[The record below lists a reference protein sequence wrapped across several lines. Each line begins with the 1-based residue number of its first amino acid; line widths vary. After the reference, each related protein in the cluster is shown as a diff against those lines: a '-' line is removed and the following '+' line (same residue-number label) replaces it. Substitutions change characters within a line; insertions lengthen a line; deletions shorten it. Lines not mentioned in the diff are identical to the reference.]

1 MNVSWKWLLE
11 YVRFGGSL
19 DEAVRRM
26 TMAGL
31 NVDSVEPLADG
42 DALLDVEVG
51 SNRPDCLGH
60 LGVARELAAITG
72 AEFVVPSADFQEG
85 AEDVCGL
92 ASVEVADAQGCP
104 RYTARVLRNVK
115 VGPSPQWLV
124 RRIEAI
130 GLRPV
135 NNVVDVTN
143 FILYEHGQPLHAFD
157 YDRLSEHRIVVRRAR
172 DGELFEAIDHSRHTM
187 TAGDLVIADA
197 RRPVAMAGVMGGLDT
212 EVTERTVHVLLE
224 SAKFDPLSVR
234 TTSRRTQLMSDSSY
248 RFERGVDYDGVDWA
262 SRRACR
268 LILETAGGTAARG
281 MIDVRTEPSRPSAI
295 RFGFG
300 LIRRVLGID
309 VPRGESLRILRAL
322 GIEVLGED
330 GETVEVLP
338 PAFRRDL
345 TRDIDLVEEI
355 ARVYGYDKVPYLK
368 HVPTAAPVT
377 TRREEV
383 RHAIESTLTAAG
395 YQEAITITLTDAE
408 SASMFSP
415 GDDTAPLATRGT
427 ALAAATFVRK
437 SVLPGLLQAKRNNQ
451 DAGRGEVA
459 MFEVA
464 RAFRDRPGQA
474 MPHEAVHLALLT
486 DDEPE
491 DGCGVLETLASRLG
505 LQGRIERRPT
515 ARVAE
520 LDAQWQADL
529 VFDGAVIG
537 FCGLLGDGVCKRLKF
552 RHAPWVAEIE
562 LEPLVTAAQLTPRYR
577 PVPQLPAIERDLA
590 LIVDEGVP
598 WRDMDAA
605 ARGAGASQLEDVQ
618 YVSLYRGK
626 PIPTGRKCIALRL
639 RFRDQEST
647 LTHEQADAF
656 QERIL
661 AAFREK
667 LAAELRA
674 AGQ

>member
-19 DEAVRRM
+19 DEAVRCM
-26 TMAGL
+26 TLAGL

-72 AEFVVPSADFQEG
+72 SEFVVPSADFQEG

-92 ASVEVADAQGCP
+92 ASVEVADTRGCP
-104 RYTARVLRNVK
+104 RYTARVIRNVK

-124 RRIEAI
+124 RHIEAI

-143 FILYEHGQPLHAFD
+143 FVLYEHGQPLHAFD
-157 YDRLSEHRIVVRRAR
+157 YDRMAEHRIVVRRAR
-172 DGELFEAIDHSRHTM
+172 DGELFEAIDHSRHTLA
-187 TAGDLVIADA
+187 AGDLVIADA

-268 LILETAGGTAARG
+268 LIVETAGGTVARG
-281 MIDVRTEPSRPSAI
+281 VIDVHTAPSPPSVI
-295 RFGFG
+295 RFRWG
-300 LIRRVLGID
+300 LVRRVLGID
-309 VPRGESLRILRAL
+309 VPRDESLRILRAL

-330 GETVEVLP
+330 GESVAVRP

-355 ARVYGYDKVPYLK
+355 ARIYGYDKVPYLE

-377 TRREEV
+377 MQREEV
-383 RHAIESTLTAAG
+383 RRVIESTLTAAG

-459 MFEVA
+459 MFEIA
-464 RAFRDRPGQA
+464 RAFRDRPGRT
-474 MPHEAVHLALLT
+474 MPYEAVHLALLT
-486 DDEPE
+486 DDDPE

-505 LQGRIERRPT
+505 VQGRLERRPT

-520 LDAQWQADL
+520 LDSQWQADL

-537 FCGLLGDGVCKRLKF
+537 FCGLLGDAVCKRFKF
-552 RHAPWVAEIE
+552 RHTPWVAEFE
-562 LEPLVTAAQLTPRYR
+562 LEPLVAAAQLTPRYR

-590 LIVDEGVP
+590 LIVDEGVL
-598 WRDMDAA
+598 WRDMDAV
-605 ARGAGASQLEDVQ
+605 ARGAGVEQLEDVQ
-618 YVSLYRGK
+618 FVSLYRGK
-626 PIPTGRKCIALRL
+626 PIPAGRKCVALRL
-639 RFRDQEST
+639 RFRDQAST

-656 QERIL
+656 QKRIL
-661 AAFREK
+661 ATFCEK